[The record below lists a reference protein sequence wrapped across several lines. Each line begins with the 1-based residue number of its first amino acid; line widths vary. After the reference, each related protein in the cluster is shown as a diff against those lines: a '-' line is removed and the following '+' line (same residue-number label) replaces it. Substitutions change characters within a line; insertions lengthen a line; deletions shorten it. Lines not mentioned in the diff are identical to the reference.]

1 MSDFLSVHNLI
12 KRYGSQSALDGVSF
26 QVQAGECFGLL
37 GPNGAGKTTLLL
49 ILSCLRAGDQG
60 EANLLGQ
67 RLHPA
72 TQAVKQDIG
81 IAPQEIALYGSLTG
95 RENLAFFGALYG
107 LNGVLL
113 NKRID
118 SLLDA
123 VGLQTKADARTETYS
138 GGMLRRLNFAA
149 ALIHQPKL
157 LLLDEPTAG
166 VDPQSRNHLFEE
178 IRRCNRAGTTVLY
191 TTHYMEEVEAL
202 CNRVAIIDHGRIVAC
217 DTLPRL
223 LKLMPSKVKLTLP
236 RANVD
241 LITRLQDEYGEQAVV
256 ANSGKDITVSAPGSA
271 DTLAQMVRLLSEL
284 QIQPQTIQAE
294 PTNLE
299 RVFLHLTGR
308 GLRD

>member
-1 MSDFLSVHNLI
+1 MSEFLSVQNVI
-12 KRYGSQSALDGVSF
+12 KQYGSQRALDGVSF

-49 ILSCLRAGDQG
+49 ILSCLRAADQG
-60 EANLLGQ
+60 QATLLGQ
-67 RLHPA
+67 PLHPSN
-72 TQAVKQDIG
+72 QAIRQAIG
-81 IAPQEIALYGSLTG
+81 IAPQEIALYGSLSG
-95 RENLAFFGALYG
+95 RENLAFFGSLYG
-107 LNGVLL
+107 LGGVAL
-113 NKRID
+113 NKRVD
-118 SLLDA
+118 SLLEA
-123 VGLQTKADARTETYS
+123 VGLQAKADAQTDTYS

-178 IRRCNRAGTTVLY
+178 IRRCNRNGTTIVY

-202 CNRVAIIDHGRIVAC
+202 CDRVAIIDHGRIVAC
-217 DTLPRL
+217 DSLPKL
-223 LKLMPSKVKLTLP
+223 LTLMPSKVTITLP

-241 LITRLQDEYGEQAVV
+241 LIARLRDRYGEQAVE
-256 ANSGKDITVSAPGSA
+256 ANSGKEITVSAPGSA

-284 QIQPQTIQAE
+284 QVQPDSIQSE
-294 PTNLE
+294 PANLE

-308 GLRD
+308 ELRD

>member
-1 MSDFLSVHNLI
+1 
-12 KRYGSQSALDGVSF
+12 
-26 QVQAGECFGLL
+26 LL

-49 ILSCLRAGDQG
+49 ILSCLRAADQG
-60 EANLLGQ
+60 KATLLGQ
-67 RLHPA
+67 TLHPA
-72 TQAVKQDIG
+72 NQAVKQDIG

-95 RENLAFFGALYG
+95 RENLAFFGSLYG

-123 VGLQTKADARTETYS
+123 VGLQPKADVRAETYS

-149 ALIHQPKL
+149 ALLHQPKL

-178 IRRCNRAGTTVLY
+178 IRRCNRAGTTIVY

-217 DTLPRL
+217 DTF
-223 LKLMPSKVKLTLP
+223 KVD
-236 RANVD
+236 AE
-241 LITRLQDEYGEQAVV
+241 QGEI
-256 ANSGKDITVSAPGSA
+256 DIAA
-271 DTLAQMVRLLSEL
+271 CEC
-284 QIQPQTIQAE
+284 
-294 PTNLE
+294 
-299 RVFLHLTGR
+299 
-308 GLRD
+308 